1 MNRKNTI
8 TLILFLFV
16 IVFISGCNSKSN
28 QLICKI
34 NNAGINDTII
44 INFNSDNTE
53 IKELKKELVMEFSED
68 ITDEQINITMNSI
81 KEECIDN
88 EYINC
93 EVKKDKNDLI
103 YTYESSNYKNGLID
117 KTDIETIKEDI
128 EKDGYSC
135 KY

>member
-1 MNRKNTI
+1 MNRRNTI

-16 IVFISGCNSKSN
+16 IAFISGCNSKSN

-34 NNAGINDTII
+34 NNAGINDTVI

-93 EVKKDKNDLI
+93 EVKKDKNNLI